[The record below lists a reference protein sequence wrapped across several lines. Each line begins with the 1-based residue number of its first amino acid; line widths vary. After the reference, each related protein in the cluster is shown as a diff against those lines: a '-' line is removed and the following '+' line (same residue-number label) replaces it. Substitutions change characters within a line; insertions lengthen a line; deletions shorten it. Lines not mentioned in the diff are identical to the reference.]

1 MKRPSLIE
9 RKIGAIMSQKGN
21 RKKLTYKELANYIV
35 NFEQQAKNAVNTI
48 SQTMADYIEFSG
60 ETKKFMEFLKTK
72 YERKSDANRKK
83 DTSKKK

>member
-21 RKKLTYKELANYIV
+21 RKKLTYKELSNYIV
-35 NFEQQAKNAVNTI
+35 NFEQQARHAVNTI
-48 SQTMADYIEFSG
+48 SQTIADYIEFSG
-60 ETKKFMEFLKTK
+60 ATKKFMEFLKTK